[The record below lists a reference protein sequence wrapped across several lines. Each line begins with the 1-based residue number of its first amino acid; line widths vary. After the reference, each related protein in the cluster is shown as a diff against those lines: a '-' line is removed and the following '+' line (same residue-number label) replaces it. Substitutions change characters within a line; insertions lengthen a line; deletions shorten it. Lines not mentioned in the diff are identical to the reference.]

1 MALKE
6 KNGGNPWPPEE
17 VANALG
23 LSKATNSFFYPA
35 AAARAFGLTEEGR
48 DSKQI
53 ALTEF
58 GRSLVYAP
66 SRQVEDELKREAFL
80 KVDIFRRVLEHYKG
94 GDLPE
99 LRYLSNTL
107 EKEFGLPREFHEE
120 FTNLFR
126 ENCGYLR
133 IGPGFSIQRQLT
145 DQTGDGVSG
154 RPGTSAHIV
163 TLAEPEQHSDLQC
176 FVIMPFRERTIEH
189 HSGFFDEVL
198 RSIMGASLELRGF

>member
-1 MALKE
+1 MARKQTKAAANERQRLERPYPKVTLETALQVPMALKE

-99 LRYLSNTL
+99 LRYL
-107 EKEFGLPREFHEE
+107 
-120 FTNLFR
+120 
-126 ENCGYLR
+126 
-133 IGPGFSIQRQLT
+133 
-145 DQTGDGVSG
+145 
-154 RPGTSAHIV
+154 
-163 TLAEPEQHSDLQC
+163 
-176 FVIMPFRERTIEH
+176 
-189 HSGFFDEVL
+189 
-198 RSIMGASLELRGF
+198 